1 MCKRLFQNNFDFL
14 KHKTRYWAVSKI
26 TKLLINL
33 VFTKIF
39 FRIILMIILVIW
51 KKKTWGTLNY
61 TCNPVRSLSELIN
74 QASCGSVFTV
84 HFVNLISNVV
94 FFFRINLA
102 ITLAVTTRGSEGE
115 LNARHFVSVWGSV
128 WKLMLSI
135 KKVVPI
141 VSITIN
147 IKHVGKIIH

>member
-1 MCKRLFQNNFDFL
+1 MSGFEDNQIIDKPCVHQDFFSQ
-14 KHKTRYWAVSKI
+14 H
-26 TKLLINL
+26 INDYSCNM
-33 VFTKIF
+33 K
-39 FRIILMIILVIW
+39 

-128 WKLMLSI
+128 
-135 KKVVPI
+135 
-141 VSITIN
+141 
-147 IKHVGKIIH
+147 

>member
-1 MCKRLFQNNFDFL
+1 M
-14 KHKTRYWAVSKI
+14 KHKTRYWAVWKI

-39 FRIILMIILVIW
+39 FRIILMVIFVIW
-51 KKKTWGTLNY
+51 KKTWGTLNY

>member
-1 MCKRLFQNNFDFL
+1 M
-14 KHKTRYWAVSKI
+14 
-26 TKLLINL
+26 
-33 VFTKIF
+33 
-39 FRIILMIILVIW
+39 

-61 TCNPVRSLSELIN
+61 TCNPVRSLSELN
-74 QASCGSVFTV
+74 TQASCGSVFTV

-128 WKLMLSI
+128 
-135 KKVVPI
+135 
-141 VSITIN
+141 
-147 IKHVGKIIH
+147 